1 MWFRFKG
8 EQMEYLAKLENWF
21 QNYPTLFDFL
31 AFTLII
37 IGSFIVYL
45 TANKILIKIINKLA
59 ASTKTSL
66 DDYIVQTKALQYFS
80 FLLPLIIILNSAH
93 YFPDFTAVISSI
105 CEILIIYFIIRT
117 ITSFLKG
124 LNSFYETLPR
134 SKERPIKGYIQVFNL
149 FLYILAAVYLFA
161 VLTGQSPWAVLSAL
175 GALTAVLLL
184 VFKDTILSFVAG
196 IQITSYD
203 LIHVG
208 DWISLPQYG
217 ADGEVT
223 DIALHTVKIQNWDKT
238 ISIIPT
244 YQFTANSY
252 KNWRG
257 MAESGG
263 RRIKR
268 SLNIDQNSIHF
279 LTIEDIDKL
288 KKIALIK
295 PYLEQKT
302 SELQSFNKANAP
314 DSEDRINSRRLTNIG
329 TFRAYAEAYIGAHP
343 KIKKDLTRMVRQL
356 SPTAAGI
363 PLEIYAFTD
372 TTEWL
377 AYENIQADIFDQL
390 LAVLNEF
397 DLQVFQNPT
406 GMDFRELK
414 R

>member
-1 MWFRFKG
+1 
-8 EQMEYLAKLENWF
+8 MEYLAKLENWF

-45 TANKILIKIINKLA
+45 TVNKILIKIINKLA

>member
-45 TANKILIKIINKLA
+45 TVNKILIKIINKLA